1 MDNITFGRYSPL
13 NTFIHK
19 IDPRNKVFLLIL
31 LISMVFFQFSIWSTN
46 LIFSGLMLILT
57 LILCFIA
64 KIKLSQIL
72 KTFLSMWI
80 MVLFLL
86 IVYVFIP
93 NSSYVHVAFYI
104 GNYPIYWDSFYQCG
118 YIVLRIM
125 MMLTITMILT
135 STTKPLDLTYAFEWY
150 MTPLKI
156 IRFPAHEIAMTISIA
171 LRFIPTLLEEADR
184 IMKAQSSRGVD
195 FVSGGLIKKFN
206 AIISLIVPLLISSF
220 QRSDE
225 LANAMEAKGY
235 DPRGKRTKY
244 RKLKFTYRD
253 IIAFVIILLLFSGL
267 LTLLIYNYNVSEI
280 NLIKF
285 FFNVEPIF

>member
-19 IDPRNKVFLLIL
+19 LDPRNKVVLLIL
-31 LISMVFFQFSIWSTN
+31 LMSMVFFKFSIWSTN
-46 LIFSGLMLILT
+46 LIFSGVVLIIT
-57 LILCFIA
+57 LILCLIS

-72 KTFLSMWI
+72 KTFASLWAMI
-80 MVLFLL
+80 LFLL
-86 IVYVFIP
+86 IVYVFVP
-93 NSSYVHVAFYI
+93 NSTYEHVAFYI

-118 YIVLRIM
+118 YIILRLM
-125 MMLTITMILT
+125 MMLILTMILT

-150 MTPLKI
+150 MTPLKL

-171 LRFIPTLLEEADR
+171 LRFIPTLLDEANR

-195 FVSGGLIKKFN
+195 FTSGGLFKKFK

-235 DPRGKRTKY
+235 DPRSKRTKY
-244 RKLKFTYRD
+244 RKLKFTCRD
-253 IIAFVIILLLFSGL
+253 LIAFIVIAILFAGM
-267 LTLLIYNYNVSEI
+267 LTLLIYNYNVSHI

-285 FFNVEPIF
+285 FFHVEPIF

>member
-1 MDNITFGRYSPL
+1 MDNVTFGRYSPL

-19 IDPRNKVFLLIL
+19 LDPRNKVVLLIL
-31 LISMVFFQFSIWSTN
+31 LMSMVFFKFSIWSTN
-46 LIFSGLMLILT
+46 LIFSGVVLIIT
-57 LILCFIA
+57 LILCLIS

-72 KTFLSMWI
+72 KTFASLWVMI
-80 MVLFLL
+80 LFLL
-86 IVYVFIP
+86 IVYVFVP
-93 NSSYVHVAFYI
+93 NSTYEHVAFYI

-118 YIVLRIM
+118 YIILRLM
-125 MMLTITMILT
+125 MMLVLTMILT

-150 MTPLKI
+150 MTPLKL

-171 LRFIPTLLEEADR
+171 LRFIPTLLDEANR

-195 FVSGGLIKKFN
+195 FTSGGLFKKFK

-235 DPRGKRTKY
+235 DPRSKRTKY

-253 IIAFVIILLLFSGL
+253 LIAFIVIAILFAGM
-267 LTLLIYNYNVSEI
+267 LTLLIYNYNVSHI

-285 FFNVEPIF
+285 FFHVEPIF

>member
-13 NTFIHK
+13 NTFVHK
-19 IDPRNKVFLLIL
+19 LDPRNKIL
-31 LISMVFFQFSIWSTN
+31 LLALLMAVVFFKFNVWSTN
-46 LIFSGLMLILT
+46 LIFSGITLVIVLIIC
-57 LILCFIA
+57 LIS
-64 KIKLSQIL
+64 KIKISQIL
-72 KTFLSMWI
+72 KTFASLWI
-80 MVLFLL
+80 MIIFLI
-86 IVYVFIP
+86 IVYVLVP
-93 NSSYVHVAFYI
+93 NSTYTHIAFSI
-104 GNYPIYWDSFYQCG
+104 GSFNIYWDAFYQCG
-118 YIVLRIM
+118 YIILRLM
-125 MMLTITMILT
+125 EMLILTMILT

-150 MTPLKI
+150 MYPFKLIK
-156 IRFPAHEIAMTISIA
+156 FPTHEIAMTISIA
-171 LRFIPTLLEEADR
+171 LRFIPTLLEEANR

-195 FVSGGLIKKFN
+195 FTSGGLGKKFK

-253 IIAFVIILLLFSGL
+253 LISFVIIALIFSGM
-267 LTLLIYNYNVSEI
+267 LTLLIWNYNVSEI